1 MNNICSNTSK
11 LTIAD
16 PEVDFQVIDFGPDG
30 IGDEVFPTFNTVVLG
45 LPGEGVV
52 GLTGES
58 AGIVEFDLSNL
69 SIPAGEAVER
79 VLFEVQIT
87 TFNVSG
93 LGVLDSDNPDQLGV
107 YGYAGNGIAEASD
120 FELGQLLTVSDIS
133 SASAGDILTFD
144 VTEFFKTVNNQDDAF
159 VGLAVRAQE
168 VGGLALLESVS
179 FPRLNIITEPLLDNN
194 PEPIFGTIDKDVIE
208 VKGSNQLIFAGDSD
222 DLVDAADGSKGGN
235 RIYAGSGNDT
245 LILGAGDRLIGSQGS
260 DRFFT
265 TSGGDNTI
273 SGGKGKDQFW
283 IASGEIP
290 DAANTITDFTI
301 GQDVL
306 GIGGLEIGYDDLSI
320 TQDDANTVIAV
331 NYKNLAILQGVDAA
345 DLSVNDFV
353 FL

>member
-1 MNNICSNTSK
+1 MNNLDPATK

-45 LPGEGVV
+45 LPREGVFAP
-52 GLTGES
+52 TGES
-58 AGIVEFDLSNL
+58 AAIVEFDLNNL
-69 SIPAGEAVER
+69 SIPVGEVVDQA
-79 VLFEVQIT
+79 LFEVQIS
-87 TFNVSG
+87 TFDVSG
-93 LGVLDSDNPDQLGV
+93 LGVQASDNPDQLGV
-107 YGYAGNGIAEASD
+107 YGYVGNGIAEASD
-120 FELGQLLTVSDIS
+120 FQSGELLTVLDIS

-144 VTEFFKTVNNQDDAF
+144 VTEFVQTASDQEHSF

-179 FPRLNIITEPLLDNN
+179 VPRLSIITEPLVDNTSK
-194 PEPIFGTIDKDVIE
+194 PIFGTNEEDIIE
-208 VKGSNQLIFAGDSD
+208 VKGSDQLIFAGDSD
-222 DLVDAADGSKGGN
+222 DLVDAAYGSQGGN

-245 LILGAGDRLIGSQGS
+245 LILGAGDRLFGGEGS
-260 DRFFT
+260 DRFFA

-273 SGGKGKDQFW
+273 SGGKGTDQFW

-290 DAANTITDFTI
+290 DVANTITDFTS
-301 GQDVL
+301 GTDVL
-306 GIGGLEIGYDDLSI
+306 GIGGLGIGYNDLSI
-320 TQDDANTVIAV
+320 TQDDTNTVIAA
-331 NYKNLAILQGVDAA
+331 NCENLAILPGVNAT